1 MFLFWFSALA
11 RNGPLWYQILKYDWM
26 MNDECLSLDLNV
38 LNIFKNRNSR
48 KKKSKEIKNCERGA
62 HFMKSSKDEH
72 KFKLVSTSLSLFNS
86 FKRKLSLLLISSH
99 SYDFVNR
106 KNIRQINVI
115 LKNFTLNWCDEKY
128 FICRCQFFHK

>member
-1 MFLFWFSALA
+1 MAH
-11 RNGPLWYQILKYDWM
+11 I
-26 MNDECLSLDLNV
+26 V
-38 LNIFKNRNSR
+38 FKDF
-48 KKKSKEIKNCERGA
+48 IIIM

-115 LKNFTLNWCDEKY
+115 LKNFTLN
-128 FICRCQFFHK
+128 